1 MTIQDQILDRIEFH
15 IEMHKDNIGNGEV
28 TAEMTDEE
36 CEDVAYAMKT
46 VRNLKK
52 LHEIIFAGRVPAL
65 GSKENMTL
73 LDVLEEVFNAEAE

>member
-15 IEMHKDNIGNGEV
+15 IEMHMDNFKNGAI
-28 TAEMTDEE
+28 TADMTDEE
-36 CEDVAYAMKT
+36 CEDVAYDMKT

-73 LDVLEEVFNAEAE
+73 LNVLEEVFNAEAE

>member
-1 MTIQDQILDRIEFH
+1 
-15 IEMHKDNIGNGEV
+15 
-28 TAEMTDEE
+28 MTDEE

-52 LHEIIFAGRVPAL
+52 LHEIIFTGRVPAF

>member
-1 MTIQDQILDRIEFH
+1 MTIQDQILDRIDFH
-15 IEMHKDNIGNGEV
+15 IEMHADNIGNGAV

-46 VRNLKK
+46 VRNLKR
-52 LHEIIFAGRVPAL
+52 LQAIILAGRVPAL

>member
-1 MTIQDQILDRIEFH
+1 
-15 IEMHKDNIGNGEV
+15 MHKDNIGYGAIV
-28 TAEMTDEE
+28 TADMTDEE

-52 LHEIIFAGRVPAL
+52 LHEIIFSGRVPAL

>member
-1 MTIQDQILDRIEFH
+1 
-15 IEMHKDNIGNGEV
+15 MHKDNIGNGAI
-28 TAEMTDEE
+28 TADMTDEE
-36 CEDVAYAMKT
+36 CEGVAYDMKT

-73 LDVLEEVFNAEAE
+73 LNVLEEVFNAEAE